1 MNNCSRRN
9 FLYMTGAGALA
20 GAASRTSLY
29 GQQEIPAP
37 VPAPSIFPYE
47 SRSPVSLVKGD
58 DRRKNITEALLAMDK
73 EIGPAIKRKKYVVI
87 KINNVATN
95 NQLAATHVDA
105 LRGILD
111 YLARNLNTGGHNE
124 TETKFVSARQVVYHD
139 KQHPSHVLL
148 PVIPVEELKK

>member
-9 FLYMTGAGALA
+9 FLYTTGAGALA

-87 KINNVATN
+87 KIISWPPLTSMRC
-95 NQLAATHVDA
+95 AASSTIWRPGSRD
-105 LRGILD
+105 R
-111 YLARNLNTGGHNE
+111 
-124 TETKFVSARQVVYHD
+124 
-139 KQHPSHVLL
+139 
-148 PVIPVEELKK
+148 

>member
-87 KINNVATN
+87 KINNVATIISWPP
-95 NQLAATHVDA
+95 LTSMRCAASSTIWRWHSAIRDRLPAVCRTT
-105 LRGILD
+105 RGR
-111 YLARNLNTGGHNE
+111 AVG
-124 TETKFVSARQVVYHD
+124 
-139 KQHPSHVLL
+139 
-148 PVIPVEELKK
+148 PVEDRHSWGEARYREARIQIT